1 MDNNMKMEEKEDL
14 VEVEVEVEDFII
26 SLSPSFCSVCQHSMP
41 LRKD

>member
-1 MDNNMKMEEKEDL
+1 MKMEEKEDL
-14 VEVEVEVEDFII
+14 VEVEVEVEVEDFII